1 MEVTRK
7 EITFWGGS
15 KNGLNRGF
23 DSTCLGQAEVD
34 MLCWVYPLM
43 DISLEDGMQR
53 KERQLSP
60 IGFQSWVHFVTLWL
74 LDVPASF
81 LHLASEALQS
91 QREDVKESSR
101 ILTVSHSF
109 IKLAAEEQQK
119 RIVNIFT

>member
-7 EITFWGGS
+7 ETTFWGGS
-15 KNGLNRGF
+15 KNGLDPGF

-34 MLCWVYPLM
+34 MLCWVCLLM
-43 DISLEDGMQR
+43 DISLEDRMQR

-81 LHLASEALQS
+81 LHLTSEASS

-101 ILTVSHSF
+101 ILTMSHSF